1 MKKTYLT
8 LLLLA
13 CLLPVFGQ
21 WQIDEDFEGITT
33 LPAGWTYID
42 DGDNMTWRNLNNA
55 SHAHSGTRAAFCD
68 NYFPNQNAD
77 WLITPQLAASAGDSL
92 QFWTRSWVGTENQ
105 AIYVS
110 TTGTAAANFSTQ
122 LLNLQDLGTTYQYFA
137 ADLSAF
143 AGQQIYLGFYWEC
156 ENYGILV
163 DDVRV
168 GQPLIVTP
176 ELNLPETFSF
186 FQGDELTVDFSP
198 WCVATEL
205 ASASLSWQPTQHVNV
220 SAQGL
225 NVTFSSPD
233 WSGTET
239 VVFTLQ
245 DQISGLTATDSA
257 DIVVNP
263 LPAVDLAWAEIL
275 SPGPN
280 VWVGTPFTPSAEL
293 LNNGQNLWNSE
304 IRLVRILSDSSGT
317 QIGSEELFLN
327 ALLQPGQASAVNF
340 SPLTLWTA
348 GNYTLSFLIDLD
360 DGNPANNSASQP
372 LEVIL
377 RVNQG
382 GPDAFGF
389 RYLDSTA
396 PGGPAFDWIDISAT
410 GASTVMYGV
419 NQWYGDDNFSEPIP
433 FGFNF
438 PFYGSSYDAAMVDIN
453 GEILL
458 APNNWYEPFP
468 GLSWD
473 NDGNMFNYMYPLP
486 GYTQM
491 PGLIAAYWDDLY
503 VEQGTGNIYFQA
515 FGTSPDRYT
524 VIQWHN
530 VRYLAGSG
538 ATSLLDFEVIFHEN
552 GEIVM
557 QYNSTATH
565 QTGASIPHDNGRSA
579 TVGLQNASADIGL
592 CYLREIVQNNQYV
605 GVEPA
610 GNLLF
615 DGLAIRFFSGPDEQ
629 PPVITHRQPGNT
641 FQTSLE
647 LTARVLDLNALDTV
661 EVVFCL
667 SDENMWGTAS
677 GTPTG
682 DGYYS
687 FVLPQFQPS
696 DVLRYYFHAVDA
708 LGNAAFLPVDESA
721 NPFNL
726 SILPSCDAEVLIV
739 YSGSQDYQRLELPV
753 YQARLEA
760 LGIAYDIY
768 DWEEYPSYT
777 FPDYYSTLLVYAS
790 VGGPGLK
797 GETLATALMNWL
809 ELGSEA
815 APKNLFFASDGWA
828 SGQHGLPNSAPQKK
842 LFNAYFRSFYAP
854 TGGGGGTNGLA
865 GPEVFSYENGSILCR
880 NASPIGTSATEYS
893 VYANSPDC
901 IFRYEA
907 CPDWYASE
915 VQFPEI
921 GAVNAFTFEDGPIG
935 GEAYLHDGVCA
946 TAVELPIYRAFYFS
960 FDYSQLNDQ
969 SQSAALFADLM
980 DWFDVQAT
988 PAVDPSV
995 PALASRLHGAWPN
1008 PFNPS
1013 TTVRFSLASAGIAE
1027 LQVYNLKG
1035 QKVRTLASGLFPAGE
1050 QSIVWDGSS
1059 DSGSALGSGIYF
1071 LRLKAGSLTQTK
1083 KLTLIK

>member
-1 MKKTYLT
+1 MKFYLT

-21 WQIDEDFEGITT
+21 WQVDEDFEDITS

-42 DGDNMTWRNLNNA
+42 DGDNMTWRNLSNA

-77 WLITPQLAASAGDSL
+77 WLITPQLLASAGDSL
-92 QFWTRSWVGTENQ
+92 QFWTRSWVGTENL
-105 AIYVS
+105 AVFVS
-110 TTGTAAANFSTQ
+110 TTGTAAANFNTQ
-122 LLNLQDLGTTYQYFA
+122 LLNLQNLSAAYQHFS

-143 AGQQIYLGFYWEC
+143 AGQQVYLGFYWEC

-186 FQGDELTVDFSP
+186 FQGDELTVDFTP
-198 WCVATEL
+198 WCVVTEP
-205 ASASLSWQPTQHVNV
+205 ANASLSWQPTQHVNV

-233 WSGTET
+233 LSGTET
-239 VVFTLQ
+239 VVFTLH

-263 LPAVDLAWAEIL
+263 LPAVDLAWAGIL
-275 SPGPN
+275 SPGAG
-280 VWVGTPFTPSAEL
+280 VWVGSPFTPSVEL
-293 LNNGQNLWNSE
+293 LNNGQNLWDSE
-304 IRLVRILSDSSGT
+304 IRLLRILSDSSGM
-317 QIGSEELFLN
+317 QIGSEELFLD
-327 ALLQPGQASAVNF
+327 ALLQPEQTTVVNF
-340 SPLTLWTA
+340 SPLTLWMA

-360 DGNPANNSASQP
+360 DGNTANNSLSQP

-419 NQWYGDDNFSEPIP
+419 DQWHGDDNFSEPIP
-433 FGFNF
+433 LGFNF

-486 GYTQM
+486 GYAQM

-503 VEQGTGNIYFQA
+503 VEQGTGDIYFQT

-524 VIQWHN
+524 VVQWHN
-530 VRYLAGSG
+530 LRYLASSG
-538 ATSLLDFEVIFHEN
+538 ATSLLDFEVIFREN

-557 QYNSTATH
+557 QYNGTATH

-592 CYLREIVQNNQYV
+592 CYLREIVQDNQYV
-605 GVEPA
+605 GVEPS

-629 PPVITHRQPGNT
+629 PPVITHLQPGNT
-641 FQTSLE
+641 FQTSPE
-647 LTARVLDLNALDTV
+647 LQARVLDLSALDAV
-661 EVVFCL
+661 EVFYSTGGGWESVTGIPL
-667 SDENMWGTAS
+667 
-677 GTPTG
+677 G
-682 DGYYS
+682 DGNFS
-687 FVLPQFQPS
+687 FQLPQLPAGS
-696 DVLRYYFHAVDA
+696 ELSYYFHAEDE
-708 LGNAAFLPVDESA
+708 LGNGCNLPAGSPGES
-721 NPFNL
+721 F
-726 SILPSCDAEVLIV
+726 SFKILPGSNAEVLLV

-768 DWEEYPSYT
+768 DWEEYPSYA
-777 FPDYYSTLLVYAS
+777 FPAAYSTLLAYAS

-880 NASPIGTSATEYS
+880 NASPIGTPATEYS

-1059 DSGSALGSGIYF
+1059 DSGSALGSGIYL
-1071 LRLKAGSLTQTK
+1071 LRLKAGSLIQTK